1 MGLFEYY
8 AIFALTT
15 SLTLIYT
22 LFWPVIRQAKL
33 DGIDNA
39 FTNAPL
45 TSLVIFFIV
54 NTVLAPVMIWLILVP
69 SLYTNAEAG
78 ITRAVR
84 EKQT

>member
-1 MGLFEYY
+1 MGVFEYY

-15 SLTLIYT
+15 SLTLIYV

-33 DGIDNA
+33 DGIDND
-39 FTNAPL
+39 FTNSSL

-54 NTVLAPVMIWLILVP
+54 TAILAPAMIWLILVP

-84 EKQT
+84 EK